1 MASPIRSLNLPAL
14 LQRIA
19 EHEACRPA
27 MPRGLSADDP
37 VFIEWYQAFTGWC
50 ATKDRLECARNVRGQ
65 DFTVKKKPWRSEA
78 DKGDAA

>member
-19 EHEACRPA
+19 DHEACRPA

-37 VFIEWYQAFTGWC
+37 VFIEWYQAFTKWC
-50 ATKDRLECARNVRGQ
+50 ATKDRLECARNVRDQ
-65 DFTVKKKPWRSEA
+65 DYTAKRKKWRPGSESI
-78 DKGDAA
+78 GAA